1 MLLGIL
7 VALSPFS
14 GLPLAILSWILPVLG
29 LAVLAIGITTESR
42 NLKLQRAR
50 SSTLSQPL

>member
-1 MLLGIL
+1 MLLGVL

-29 LAVLAIGITTESR
+29 LAVLLIGITTESR
-42 NLKLQRAR
+42 NLKLQRAQSLTHA
-50 SSTLSQPL
+50 SSS